1 MFPSIRT
8 TSPTR
13 ASRSARSALATV
25 LFAATMAFVAKDV
38 SAIEEPGVPIGLQAE
53 LIAKVAAYDKNFPT
67 RAGDRAHVLIV
78 TKSGDPDSTR
88 AATHM
93 QSALGALN
101 QVGGLPH
108 DEATVPFT
116 SAAALAQVC
125 RDRRIAIVYLT
136 AGFGADIDAIR
147 AALDGV
153 SVLSIAA
160 IADYVP
166 KGVVLGFDL
175 VSGKPKLLVQLAQAK
190 RQDVAFKAEVLKLMK
205 VYE

>member
-1 MFPSIRT
+1 M
-8 TSPTR
+8 TR
-13 ASRSARSALATV
+13 R
-25 LFAATMAFVAKDV
+25 FAVAFGAMAVTAVVGSGDV
-38 SAIEEPGVPIGLQAE
+38 GAAEESGVPIGLQAE
-53 LIAKVAAYDKNFPT
+53 LIAKVAAYDKNFAT
-67 RAGDRAHVLIV
+67 RAGDKAHVLIV

-93 QSALGALN
+93 QSALGSLN

-108 DEATVPFT
+108 DEATVAFT
-116 SAAALAQVC
+116 NAAALAALC
-125 RDRRIAIVYLT
+125 KERRVAIVYLT
-136 AGFGADIDAIR
+136 AGFTADIDSIR
-147 AALDGV
+147 GALDGV